1 MKKFICLFLF
11 TVVASFGAQASSMYK
26 VDDTA
31 IETAFNLAT
40 PLTLGISEFTSS
52 IASPMAV
59 QASGGKSAFLAIVL
73 DFFLGGIAI
82 HRVYLGGTPILI
94 VGYIVT
100 IGGIFG
106 LVPLVDFFVLIFNA
120 SDISKYENNN
130 KFFMW

>member
-1 MKKFICLFLF
+1 MKKIMCLFVF
-11 TVVASFGAQASSMYK
+11 TVVVSFGAQASSMYK
-26 VDDTA
+26 IDDAA

-40 PLTLGISEFTSS
+40 PLTLGISEFVSS
-52 IASPMAV
+52 VSSPMAI
-59 QASGGKSAFLAIVL
+59 QASGGKNALIAIVL
-73 DFFLGGIAI
+73 DFFIGVFAI

-120 SDISKYENNN
+120 GDISKYENNN